1 MKTVLAASAGL
12 LFALATGCSQAPA
25 PAAAANHDADIKAIT
40 ADVMRWTSDFNTR
53 DLDKLLSHYTDE
65 TVVVVPGAP
74 AARTAETRRALL
86 KSMIEDPNLKLNS
99 QECSRVEVA
108 NSGEMGFAQCTY
120 NMTMTDPIS
129 KKPVIDKG
137 VLVEVYKKQADGS
150 WRTVSDIASSEVPP
164 VK

>member
-1 MKTVLAASAGL
+1 MARCWIDEVSARAEGKTDAIPFGL
-12 LFALATGCSQAPA
+12 
-25 PAAAANHDADIKAIT
+25 
-40 ADVMRWTSDFNTR
+40 R

-150 WRTVSDIASSEVPP
+150 WKRQLLKSSGGAPTVLVPLERP
-164 VK
+164 LPRLHQN